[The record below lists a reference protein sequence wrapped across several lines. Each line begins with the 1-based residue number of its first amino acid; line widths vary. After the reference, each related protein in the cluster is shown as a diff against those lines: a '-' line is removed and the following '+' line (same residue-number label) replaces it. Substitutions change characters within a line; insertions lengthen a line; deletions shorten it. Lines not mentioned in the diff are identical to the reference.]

1 MEAVSTWKIKRS
13 RKVRNFREVSCVDLR
28 QDESYGEKWR
38 AEGKL
43 IEQGKGNVKQPYGK
57 NRSAK
62 KRSTR
67 WLRER

>member
-1 MEAVSTWKIKRS
+1 M
-13 RKVRNFREVSCVDLR
+13 DLR